1 MVKLDKKAIK
11 TEPENPKAKLSALIV
26 KTNILILGPALFN
39 NKKNKFVAANK
50 ILLIISGLA
59 IPKRATEI
67 QPIKAPM
74 MVIAK
79 PKTLVTVAISLK
91 LKPISI

>member
-50 ILLIISGLA
+50 ILLI
-59 IPKRATEI
+59 
-67 QPIKAPM
+67 M
-74 MVIAK
+74 MKMILYIIINLFLQK
-79 PKTLVTVAISLK
+79 MKI
-91 LKPISI
+91 I